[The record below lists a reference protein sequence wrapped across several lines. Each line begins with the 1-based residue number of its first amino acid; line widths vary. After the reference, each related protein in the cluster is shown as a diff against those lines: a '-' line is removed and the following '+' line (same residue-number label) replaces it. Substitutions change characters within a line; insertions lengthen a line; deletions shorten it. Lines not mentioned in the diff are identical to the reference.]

1 MLLGLAVGLVIGA
14 LTQMVGCLLIC
25 CATYRRKLG
34 VLKRSVIVCRLL
46 LLTEISLAVL
56 ALFYQTTT
64 RKETEQMADWR
75 GFVFRYHR
83 SARIHLQVD
92 AIQTKLKCC
101 GFSSYHDWEHN
112 AYFACSSTTNGHC
125 GVPTSCCKGQTPP
138 WNCSVEIR
146 SKASPDGREASDV
159 INTRGCLDL
168 FIAWTKY
175 NLILLGF
182 CCLFLACLLLILFSA
197 VREFRSQ
204 VFLQETRTDQGELG
218 VKPNDHDDPKTETMT
233 KRESESDRCRSVV
246 VRLQRNRDCEAFAI
260 SVKTFT
266 VKLVSLDSVEKS
278 QKMTAAGGKART
290 PHIRDVWKRF
300 GLAKSFDASKVA
312 DRLPTV
318 DRCIHRQP
326 NGGATGQHYIVAGVH
341 PGLESS
347 RNLTIITGAREKN
360 WQAFFPWHPRCVY
373 FVTWKFVPSFY
384 THFTRARV

>member
-1 MLLGLAVGLVIGA
+1 MAICATERLVNELDESWDDFDNNGAPNFCHGALAKLRHRVAVVSVFLLFSSALGATYGCFVAVCELLSNASARTQAQKMLLGLAVGLVIVA

-25 CATYRRKLG
+25 CAAYRRKLS

-112 AYFACSSTTNGHC
+112 AYFACSSKTNGHC

-138 WNCSVEIR
+138 WNCSLEIR
-146 SKASPDGREASDV
+146 SKASPGGREPSDV

-168 FIAWTKY
+168 LIAWTKY

-182 CCLFLACLLLILFSA
+182 CCLFLACLQLILFSA

-204 VFLQETRTDQGELG
+204 VFLQETCTDQDQLG
-218 VKPNDHDDPKTETMT
+218 VKPNDHDDPKAEAMT
-233 KRESESDRCRSVV
+233 KRESESDRCRSVSV
-246 VRLQRNRDCEAFAI
+246 VTLQRNRDCE
-260 SVKTFT
+260 
-266 VKLVSLDSVEKS
+266 VKLISQDSFEKS
-278 QKMTAAGGKART
+278 QKMTAAGKTRT
-290 PHIRDVWKRF
+290 PHIRDV
-300 GLAKSFDASKVA
+300 
-312 DRLPTV
+312 
-318 DRCIHRQP
+318 
-326 NGGATGQHYIVAGVH
+326 
-341 PGLESS
+341 
-347 RNLTIITGAREKN
+347 
-360 WQAFFPWHPRCVY
+360 
-373 FVTWKFVPSFY
+373 
-384 THFTRARV
+384 